1 MPRGTLRRMSTL
13 AVLRQLEGAMRIA
26 FASARTVVPVEGFT
40 LYLTPGATVPYLS
53 AAVPDE
59 TAPAGWAH
67 ALAALPAAFAA
78 HGSTARIETF
88 AELHPELLAAADE
101 GGWRRSMVVPV
112 MTLTPETFA
121 EVTEP
126 TPVGTFRSLDAS
138 DGAWLE
144 AVLRAQHRAFGG
156 DGEAGAL
163 DWLPSLERGLRDGT
177 VRGGAIDV
185 AGAPVAGAV
194 ILLGGD
200 AGELAGVWTE
210 ASFRGQGYA
219 SRVCHEVL
227 RAGFDGGLPL
237 AWLSAAEGALR
248 VYERLGFV
256 RVGTQVNLEQPG

>member
-1 MPRGTLRRMSTL
+1 MSTSAILRR
-13 AVLRQLEGAMRIA
+13 LEDAMRMA
-26 FASARTVVPVEGFT
+26 FASARTVVSAEGFT
-40 LYLTPGATVPYLS
+40 LYLTPGAGAPYLS
-53 AAVPDE
+53 AAVPNE

-67 ALAALPAAFAA
+67 ALAGLPAAFAA
-78 HGSTARIETF
+78 HGSTARIEMF
-88 AELHPELLAAADE
+88 AELQPELLEAADE

-112 MTLTPETFA
+112 MTLTPEAFSN
-121 EVTEP
+121 VPEP
-126 TPVGTFRSLDAS
+126 TPVGTYRPLDPA
-138 DGAWLE
+138 DGARLE
-144 AVLRAQHRAFGG
+144 AILRAQHRAFGG

-177 VRGGAIDV
+177 LLGGAID
-185 AGAPVAGAV
+185 AGGVPVAGAV
-194 ILLGGD
+194 VLLGGD

-227 RAGFDGGLPL
+227 RAAFDEGLPL

-248 VYERLGFV
+248 IYERLGFA